1 MKKTPTDFN
10 RLLQALG
17 AQLGTSLALRDGVC
31 ALYDSQ
37 EQEVA
42 VIELP
47 EHSEM
52 VIFHCRVGRT
62 PEQPAQLQRLLSLN
76 FDVARL
82 HGCWFALDQADV
94 RLCAQRDLRY
104 LDEAEFCNLAMGFIA
119 QVGEARSL
127 VRG

>member
-10 RLLQALG
+10 RFLQALG
-17 AQLGTSLALRDGVC
+17 TQLGTSLTLRDGVC

-52 VIFHCRVGRT
+52 VIFHCRVGRAS
-62 PEQPAQLQRLLSLN
+62 EQVAELQRLLQLN

-94 RLCAQRDLRY
+94 RLCAQRDLRS
-104 LDEAEFCNLAMGFIA
+104 LDETEFCNVVMGFIA

-127 VRG
+127 VRS